1 MSKLALAGDGFAA
14 GRGVEVEQGS
24 ASGLTNRRVITSV
37 TVFHR
42 LVRKM
47 EQESFCCGGGLAR
60 V

>member
-1 MSKLALAGDGFAA
+1 MTLLRGEASKEQEGVGFRANP
-14 GRGVEVEQGS
+14 
-24 ASGLTNRRVITSV
+24 LVITWV

-47 EQESFCCGGGLAR
+47 EQESFCCGGGLVR